1 MSWTKNDLII
11 KRCSEYFDTVEKS
24 LSLRAV
30 VGMMVPV
37 LGVFVDGAYVNLL
50 AGWLISAVS
59 LLLIRVYPLKAA
71 LFRHQDR
78 LELRV

>member
-11 KRCSEYFDTVEKS
+11 KRCSEYYNTGEKP
-24 LSLRAV
+24 LSLRA
-30 VGMMVPV
+30 GASMMVLK

>member
-11 KRCSEYFDTVEKS
+11 KRCSEYYDTGEKP

-30 VGMMVPV
+30 ESTMVPE
-37 LGVFVDGAYVNLL
+37 LGIFVDGAYVNLH

-59 LLLIRVYPLKAA
+59 LLLIRVYPSKAA
-71 LFRHQDR
+71 LCRQQDR